1 MLNALTTLTR
11 TAEYIISSRKLFD
24 PMIDITFFWR
34 NNIDFILSKRY
45 NELMKK
51 SLVFATLFLVVFV
64 ETTFSSSIELDT
76 SFSDNGLFSIPAS
89 QLDGEADPIAQ
100 TGLTKTLSGDLSV
113 SGYTTSGTPVITF
126 LAQITQ
132 LGVFN
137 TGFGINGIV
146 NLDLGN
152 ITRSLAIASFQ
163 NDTFLAGAFNDGVD
177 IGGFV
182 ARYDASGDLMT
193 SFNTSGTAFYLDE
206 DVSFTST
213 LVDDDGSLFAF
224 GYNSANET
232 SFMVRYT
239 VDGIMDT
246 DIGVGGVVDLGAG
259 KVRNT
264 LLDADGKIVVVME
277 GDSSTAQ
284 VIIKRISQ
292 VGLLDNTFGIAGST
306 SIAFAAESSP
316 VAPALAISPDGKI
329 AIGGSRALTGLAT
342 RYGYIYV
349 LTEDGS
355 LDTEFNGD
363 GSVLFVSGGGQYEV
377 SALAYDEAGSLFVSG
392 TLGGTV
398 GDIYVYG
405 PDGALD
411 SSFDDST
418 ISVENAAAG
427 SVSLLYDD
435 NTLFQAYAELGQE
448 NIHILKYTV
457 TNDTDGDTIYD
468 RNDNCIENAN
478 AGQEDSDAD
487 SIGDACE
494 APSVSS
500 ERRIVSGSRKKPLEE
515 ETLPVTKTKEVVP
528 ASTPETIFEFSRDL
542 KKGMQGDDVM
552 ELQKIL
558 IQKNTGPASSALAKI
573 GPTGYFGEYTR
584 IALAELQTSLGISPT
599 AGYFGPIT
607 RKTLKL

>member
-1 MLNALTTLTR
+1 
-11 TAEYIISSRKLFD
+11 
-24 PMIDITFFWR
+24 MIDIIILGR

-152 ITRSLAIASFQ
+152 ITRSLATASFQ
-163 NDTFLAGAFNDGVD
+163 NDTFIAGAFNDGVD

-182 ARYDASGDLMT
+182 ARYNASGDLMT

-239 VDGIMDT
+239 VDGVMDT
-246 DIGVGGVVDLGAG
+246 NIGIGGVVDLGAG

-316 VAPALAISPDGKI
+316 VAPALAISSDGKI

-418 ISVENAAAG
+418 ISVENAAEG
-427 SVSLLYDD
+427 PISLLYDD

-448 NIHILKYTV
+448 NIHVLKYTV

-468 RNDNCIENAN
+468 RDDNCRENAN
-478 AGQEDSDAD
+478 PGQEDSDAD

-500 ERRIVSGSRKKPLEE
+500 ERRIVSGSRKKLLEE

-528 ASTPETIFEFSRDL
+528 ASTPETIETIFEFSRDL

-607 RKTLKL
+607 RKALK

>member
-1 MLNALTTLTR
+1 
-11 TAEYIISSRKLFD
+11 
-24 PMIDITFFWR
+24 
-34 NNIDFILSKRY
+34 
-45 NELMKK
+45 MKK

-64 ETTFSSSIELDT
+64 KTTFSSSIELDT
-76 SFSDNGLFSIPAS
+76 SFSGDGIFSIPAS

-100 TGLTKTLSGDLSV
+100 TGIAKTLSGDLRI
-113 SGYTTSGTPVITF
+113 SGYTTSGTPVISF
-126 LAQITQ
+126 LAQITP

-137 TGFGINGIV
+137 TGFGINGII
-146 NLDLGN
+146 NFDLGN
-152 ITRSLAIASFQ
+152 MTRSLAMAPFQ
-163 NDTFLAGAFNDGVD
+163 NETFLAGVFNDGVD

-182 ARYDASGDLMT
+182 ARYNASGDLMT
-193 SFNTSGTAFYLDE
+193 SFNTSGAAFYLDE

-213 LVDDDGSLFAF
+213 LVDDGGGLLAF
-224 GYNSANET
+224 GYNSVDET
-232 SFMVRYT
+232 SFMVRYGA
-239 VDGIMDT
+239 DGLLDT
-246 DIGVGGVVDLGAG
+246 GIGTGGVVDLGDG

-284 VIIKRISQ
+284 VIVKRMSQ
-292 VGLLDNTFGIAGST
+292 VGILDNTFGIAGSI

-329 AIGGSRALTGLAT
+329 AIGGSRALTGLAI

-355 LDTEFNGD
+355 LDTEFDGD
-363 GSVLFVSGGGQYEV
+363 GSALFVSDGGQYEV
-377 SALAYDEAGSLFVSG
+377 AALAYDEAGSLFVSG

-418 ISVENAAAG
+418 ISVENAAEG
-427 SVSLLYDD
+427 PISLLYDD
-435 NTLFQAYAELGQE
+435 NTLFQVYAELGQE
-448 NIHILKYTV
+448 NIHVLKYTV

-468 RNDNCIENAN
+468 RDDNCRENAN
-478 AGQEDSDAD
+478 PGQEDSDAD

-494 APSVSS
+494 APPVSN

-515 ETLPVTKTKEVVP
+515 ETLSVTKTKEVVP
-528 ASTPETIFEFSRDL
+528 ASTSETIETIFEFSRDL

-558 IQKNTGPASSALAKI
+558 IRKNAGPASSALAKI

-584 IALAELQTSLGISPT
+584 IALAELQKSLGISPT
-599 AGYFGPIT
+599 AGYFGPMT
-607 RKTLKL
+607 RKALKP